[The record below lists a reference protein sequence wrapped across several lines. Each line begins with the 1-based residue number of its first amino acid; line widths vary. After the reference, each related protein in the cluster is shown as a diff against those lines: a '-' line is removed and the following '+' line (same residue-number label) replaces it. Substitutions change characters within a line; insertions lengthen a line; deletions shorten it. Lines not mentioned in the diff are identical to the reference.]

1 MGSRE
6 QRGSQG
12 SVIDSR
18 KEDIALSTFQNLSHN
33 RRCALLRAGMQ
44 SRSHD
49 GLLELT
55 ADSFRYLTLVF
66 AAVDRLIPNVVRIIP
81 ICVEA
86 LLSEC

>member
-1 MGSRE
+1 MGSHE

-18 KEDIALSTFQNLSHN
+18 KEDIVLSVFQNLSHN
-33 RRCALLRAGMQ
+33 RRRALLRAGMQ

-55 ADSFRYLTLVF
+55 MDDALSADSFRYLTPVF
-66 AAVDRLIPNVVRIIP
+66 AGSRSPNP
-81 ICVEA
+81 QCG
-86 LLSEC
+86 